1 MSEHSDKNKMTPN
14 NIAIVIGPNLL
25 WAADQ
30 AATLMSLGDINS
42 FTQVMIIHHA
52 KIFGTEK
59 FVTKDLTSSE

>member
-1 MSEHSDKNKMTPN
+1 MTAS

-42 FTQVMIIHHA
+42 FTQIMLLQHA
-52 KIFGTEK
+52 TIFGTEK
-59 FVTKDLTSSE
+59 FVTKDLSSTE

>member
-1 MSEHSDKNKMTPN
+1 MPAS

-30 AATLMSLGDINS
+30 AATLMSFTQDINS
-42 FTQVMIIHHA
+42 FTQIMLLQHA

-59 FVTKDLTSSE
+59 FVTKDLSSTE

>member
-1 MSEHSDKNKMTPN
+1 MSAN

-42 FTQVMIIHHA
+42 FTQIMLIHHA
-52 KIFGTEK
+52 TIFGTEK
-59 FVTKDLTSSE
+59 FVTKDLKSSE

>member
-1 MSEHSDKNKMTPN
+1 MTAS

-42 FTQVMIIHHA
+42 FTQVMLSHHTA
-52 KIFGTEK
+52 IFGTEK
-59 FVTKDLTSSE
+59 FVTKNLTSS

>member
-1 MSEHSDKNKMTPN
+1 MTAN

-42 FTQVMIIHHA
+42 FTQVMVNNNAI
-52 KIFGTEK
+52 IFGTEK